1 MDIRNVVAIKVS
13 MRIFISHIHEDK
25 KLAVSIKEI
34 LEEAFINIDVF
45 VSSDD
50 EDMTERQKWFDSV
63 EKALEEAEVMI
74 VMCSENSVTRSWIN
88 FEAGAGW
95 IKGID
100 VYPICYGNA
109 EVGSLPRPISEFPAL
124 SIHDDDFLEKLF
136 RRISD
141 SLDFDRSPPVHPN
154 HSNMISKARKEGDK
168 SNLGF
173 VDRMVRINEMSGD
186 IEKVFK
192 NYTRNTSEVTE
203 RTKEL
208 ENKINASRNSD
219 EEASS
224 IFVQKKS
231 KNFASSVSEYSS
243 KINSFADD
251 LDKILDSFNEDVEYI
266 IEYGNKGIREAKS
279 EKDLLELKDQFDSLI
294 RNYEEALHRV
304 KSFRNVVNNTS
315 DEASK
320 MGGFQ
325 QDLTD
330 SIKELKESNENL
342 DEVLRQIED
351 SFEKILEKL
360 EKSLEIIESKK

>member
-1 MDIRNVVAIKVS
+1 MNIQNVVEIKVS
-13 MRIFISHIHEDK
+13 MRIFISHVHEDK

-34 LEEAFINIDVF
+34 LEGAFINVDVF
-45 VSSDD
+45 VSSD
-50 EDMTERQKWFDSV
+50 EKDMTERQKWFGSI
-63 EKALEEAEVMI
+63 EKSLEEAEVMI

-136 RRISD
+136 RRVSD

-154 HSNMISKARKEGDK
+154 HSNMISKAREKGDN
-168 SNLGF
+168 SDLGF
-173 VDRMVRINEMSGD
+173 VDRVVRINEMSGD
-186 IEKVFK
+186 IEKVFE

-203 RTKEL
+203 KAEEL
-208 ENKINASRNSD
+208 ENKINASRNSG

-224 IFVQKKS
+224 IFIQKKS

-243 KINSFADD
+243 KVKSFASD

-266 IEYGNKGIREAKS
+266 IEYGNKGIRDAKS
-279 EKDLLELKDQFDSLI
+279 EEDLLELKDQFDLLI
-294 RNYEEALHRV
+294 RNYEEALHKVR
-304 KSFRNVVNNTS
+304 SFRNVVNNTS
-315 DEASK
+315 NEASE
-320 MGGFQ
+320 MEGFQ

-330 SIKELKESNENL
+330 SIKELKESNGYL
-342 DEVLRQIED
+342 DEVLRQIEG
-351 SFEKILEKL
+351 SFDKILEKS
-360 EKSLEIIESKK
+360 EESLEIIESKR